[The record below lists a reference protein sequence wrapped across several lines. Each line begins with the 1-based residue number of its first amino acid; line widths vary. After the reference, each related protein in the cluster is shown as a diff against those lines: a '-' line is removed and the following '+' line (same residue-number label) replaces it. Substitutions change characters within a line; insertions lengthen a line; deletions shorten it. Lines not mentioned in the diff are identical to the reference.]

1 MTATGAP
8 GDAPGD
14 APESGSAVALR
25 LAASYA
31 PRRLQP
37 RYRGLFAFDEA
48 IGRGAL
54 AAREP
59 LMAQI
64 RLAWWREACGR
75 LLSDAPHP
83 ALAMLAQCWPDDPAP
98 LVALVDGWEEVAVGE
113 GAYGARAERL
123 AQGRA
128 RACAAAAMERPDA
141 ADGAARCWTFATLSL
156 HASDEPQRA
165 AMTALAREARP
176 LRLSRALRPLAVL
189 DGLGHRAAS
198 HGQLLG
204 DRMSPLAAVRLGIFG
219 R

>member
-1 MTATGAP
+1 MSAAVGP
-8 GDAPGD
+8 DDASQ
-14 APESGSAVALR
+14 SGPALALR

-31 PRRLQP
+31 PRRLQE

-48 IGRGAL
+48 IGGGVL

-75 LLSDAPHP
+75 LPSAAPHP
-83 ALAMLAQCWPDDPAP
+83 ALAALARCWHDDPAP
-98 LVALVDGWEEVAVGE
+98 LVALVDGWEELAVGE
-113 GAYGARAERL
+113 GDYRERAERL

-141 ADGAARCWTFATLSL
+141 ADGAARSWTFGTLSH
-156 HASDEPQRA
+156 HAPEPAQRA
-165 AMTALAREARP
+165 AMAALARQSRP
-176 LRLSRALRPLAVL
+176 LRLSRALRPLVVL
-189 DGLGHRAAS
+189 DGLGRRAAG

-204 DRMSPLAAVRLGIFG
+204 DRLSPLAAVRLGIFG